1 MLERQV
7 SYTHDKYFKKNEAY
21 APPPTPQSP
30 APVII
35 QQQKKSNTVCIVIT
49 TICCICFVLPLLTWI
64 ILIAIAASTLSSIP
78 EVVDLPPPDIPEV
91 VELPPPDIPKDLF
104 ALNLILK
111 PKLKIFDLYINY
123 II

>member
-7 SYTHDKYFKKNEAY
+7 NYTHDKYFKNNIAY

-64 ILIAIAASTLSSIP
+64 ILVAIAAFTISSIP
-78 EVVDLPPPDIPEV
+78 EVVD
-91 VELPPPDIPKDLF
+91 LPPPDIPKDLF

-111 PKLKIFDLYINY
+111 PKLKIFDLYI
-123 II
+123 I